1 MGVTLEE
8 MKKYLRVDFDDDD
21 VLIEKLMSEAKNR
34 CLDILRIEADK
45 KATLDTSSI
54 SNFDMALMY
63 CVAYTYEHR
72 EDCDYKSLNLALRG
86 LLFGDREA
94 RF

>member
-1 MGVTLEE
+1 MAVKLED
-8 MKKYLRVDFDDDD
+8 MKKYLRVDFSDDDM
-21 VLIEKLMSEAKNR
+21 LIEKLIEDAEKR
-34 CLDILRIEADK
+34 CKDIARKDVA
-45 KATLDTSSI
+45 DTSSI
-54 SNFDMALMY
+54 SNFDLGVMY

-72 EDCDYKSLNLALRG
+72 EDCDYPKLNLALRG

>member
-21 VLIEKLMSEAKNR
+21 ALIEKLITEANKR
-34 CLDILRIEADK
+34 CKDILRIEEE
-45 KATLDTSSI
+45 TDTSSI
-54 SNFDMALMY
+54 SNFDLGVMY

-72 EDCDYKSLNLALRG
+72 EDCDYKSLNLTLRAL
-86 LLFGDREA
+86 LYADREA

>member
-1 MGVTLEE
+1 MAVKLED
-8 MKKYLRVDFDDDD
+8 MKKYMRVDFSDDDA
-21 VLIEKLMSEAKNR
+21 LIEKLIEDAEKR
-34 CLDILRIEADK
+34 CKDIVRKDE
-45 KATLDTSSI
+45 TDTSSI
-54 SNFDMALMY
+54 SNFDLGVMY

-72 EDCDYKSLNLALRG
+72 EDCDYPKLNLALRG

>member
-1 MGVTLEE
+1 MITLEQ
-8 MKKYLRVDFDDDD
+8 MKKYLRVVFSDDDM
-21 VLIEKLMSEAKNR
+21 LIEKLMVDATNR
-34 CLDILRIEADK
+34 CMDILRQNHKNDV
-45 KATLDTSSI
+45 DTSSI
-54 SNFDMALMY
+54 SNFDLGVMY

-72 EDCDYKSLNLALRG
+72 EDCDYPKLNLALRG

>member
-1 MGVTLEE
+1 MITLEQ
-8 MKKYLRVDFDDDD
+8 MKKYLRVDFSDDDA
-21 VLIEKLMSEAKNR
+21 LIEKLMVDATNR
-34 CLDILRIEADK
+34 CMDILRQNHKNDV
-45 KATLDTSSI
+45 DTSSI
-54 SNFDMALMY
+54 SNFDLGVMY

>member
-1 MGVTLEE
+1 MAITLDE
-8 MKKYLRVDFDDDD
+8 MKKYLRVDFTDDDA
-21 VLIEKLMSEAKNR
+21 LIEKLMSEAKNR

-72 EDCDYKSLNLALRG
+72 EDCDYKSLNLTLRAL
-86 LLFGDREA
+86 LYADREE